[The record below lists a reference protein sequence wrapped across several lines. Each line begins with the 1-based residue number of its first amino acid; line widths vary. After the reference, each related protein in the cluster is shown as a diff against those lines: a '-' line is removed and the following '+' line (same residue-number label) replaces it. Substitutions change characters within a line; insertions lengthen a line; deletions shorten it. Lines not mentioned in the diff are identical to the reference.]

1 MFLLRFILSNDQI
14 KAQLLYRKISRSQ
27 RVVIYSVYTVILAQ
41 RTGTYLKNKESFL
54 EYYEMIISVG
64 A

>member
-41 RTGTYLKNKESFL
+41 RTGTYLRNHS
-54 EYYEMIISVG
+54 
-64 A
+64 